1 MDFSINGASQ
11 EFRREAREMIA
22 AELTPQMQVRA
33 AETGT
38 LHDWGF
44 HRKLAERGWIGLAW
58 PKNEG
63 GAGLD
68 QVHKDILWEEMTLAG
83 APALGL
89 SITLIIAETIRRVG
103 TPEQRA
109 RILPRVLAGEL
120 VLALG
125 YSEPEAGS
133 DLASVRTRA
142 TREGDGWLI
151 NGQKI
156 FTTLAHEAGYIFL
169 LARTDP
175 DAPKHQGMTMFLVP
189 TDAQGFAVTPI
200 FTLSGERTNATFYSD
215 VHVGDD
221 ARIGE
226 VGDGWK
232 VVTLALAFERGPEF
246 AAQLHRLVDASR
258 EAIVGSGRQLNA
270 GVLSR
275 FGRLV
280 ADTEVSR
287 LLGERASAARNDPGA
302 GYVEGAM
309 AKVFATEALIRDAGM
324 MLAATGPAGAR
335 PPGDPAAPAGGE
347 IQQIYR
353 EAQIAT
359 IYGGTSEV
367 LRGVVAER
375 RLGLPRSRRSSRS

>member
-1 MDFSINGASQ
+1 MDFSINDDTSA
-11 EFRREAREMIA
+11 FRREAREMIA
-22 AELTPQMQVRA
+22 AELTPEIRARA

-58 PKNEG
+58 PKEDGGEG
-63 GAGLD
+63 RGQND
-68 QVHKDILWEEMTLAG
+68 KDILWEEMALAG

-89 SITLIIAETIRRVG
+89 SITMIIAETIRRVG
-103 TPEQRA
+103 TAEQRE
-109 RILPRVLAGEL
+109 RILRPVLAGEL

-125 YSEPEAGS
+125 YSEPESGS

-142 TREGDGWLI
+142 TRDGDGWRI

-175 DAPKHQGMTMFLVP
+175 DAPKHDGMTMFLVP

-200 FTLSGERTNATFYSD
+200 FTLSGERTNATYYQD
-215 VHVGDD
+215 VYLSEE

-226 VGDGWK
+226 VGEGWK
-232 VVTLALAFERGPEF
+232 VVTLALAFERGGEF

-258 EAIVGSGRQLNA
+258 HAIINSARQSEP

-280 ADTEVSR
+280 VDTEVAR
-287 LLGERASAARNDPGA
+287 ILGQRASAARDDPGA
-302 GYVEGAM
+302 GYVEGAV
-309 AKVFATEALIRDAGM
+309 AKVFATEALIRDSGM
-324 MLAATGPAGAR
+324 MLAATGSVGAR
-335 PPGDPAAPAGGE
+335 PPRDASAPAGGD

-353 EAQIAT
+353 EAQIST

-375 RLGLPRSRRSSRS
+375 RLGLPRSRR